1 LMRDSISVLTLQ
13 MKGVYDVGD
22 DEKGEGLRVRILG
35 RG

>member
-22 DEKGEGLRVRILG
+22 GGEGLRVRVS
-35 RG
+35 RRR